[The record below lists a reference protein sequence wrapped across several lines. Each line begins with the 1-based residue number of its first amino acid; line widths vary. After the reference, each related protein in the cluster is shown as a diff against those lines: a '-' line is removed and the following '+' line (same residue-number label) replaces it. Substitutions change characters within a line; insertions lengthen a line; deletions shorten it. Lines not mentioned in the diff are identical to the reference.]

1 MTVKVAGFLWIVG
14 LVASAGLVLGTP
26 GRAFAAPDRVLR
38 VGVHDEPPFAIK
50 KGDQWSGISIE
61 LLRAVADKMH
71 ATVEVHDLAR
81 EQITAGPIP
90 DVDVVATL
98 VEASKMNA
106 RYELSHAFYSTGLS
120 IAVVEPKKESLVDI
134 LGRTVS
140 LSFVVI
146 VAGVFGALMLVGLL
160 MFWFE
165 KRHVEPLPKEK
176 QALSKALFWAFE
188 PVIGYKASQHATRA
202 GRLLGT
208 IWGLFGVVMVSGLTA
223 NLAAQLTA
231 RRLDTSIHGP
241 ADLPRFRVGVIEHTA
256 GRRFCDRRG
265 VARQDFAS
273 LDAALTALE
282 QGKVDAVVDD
292 APDIQYALR
301 TGHPHLVMVPGT
313 FFPVFYTF
321 GLVPDSPLR
330 REFNAALLE
339 VTGSEAW
346 PSMVATYLG
355 KAD

>member
-1 MTVKVAGFLWIVG
+1 MTVKAAGYLWIVG
-14 LVASAGLVLGTP
+14 IVASAGIVLGTP
-26 GRAFAAPDRVLR
+26 GRACAAPDRVIR
-38 VGVHDEPPFAIK
+38 IGVHDEPPFAIK

-61 LLRAVADKMH
+61 LLRAVAEKMH
-71 ATVEVHDLAR
+71 ATVEVHDLTP
-81 EQITAGPIP
+81 EQITSGPIP

-106 RYELSHAFYSTGLS
+106 RYELSHAFYATGLS
-120 IAVVEPKKESLVDI
+120 IAVPEPKKESLVDI
-134 LGRTVS
+134 VGRS
-140 LSFVVI
+140 LSARFVLI
-146 VAGVFGALMLVGLL
+146 VAGVVGALMLVGLL

-256 GRRFCDRRG
+256 GRKFCDRRG
-265 VARQDFAS
+265 IPRQEFPD
-273 LDAALTALE
+273 LEHALAALE
-282 QGKVDAVVDD
+282 QGKLDAVVDD
-292 APDIQYALR
+292 APDLQYALHN
-301 TGHPHLVMVPGT
+301 GHPHVTIVPGT
-313 FFPVFYTF
+313 FYPVFYTF
-321 GLVPDSPLR
+321 GLVPDSSLR

-339 VTGSEAW
+339 VAGSDAW
-346 PSMVATYLG
+346 PSMLATYLG
-355 KAD
+355 KAE